1 MASFS
6 EESFQVA
13 VIICD
18 NNWLKGSK
26 WEVMTESFGMKGQ
39 KVETEMA
46 GNTDWGAGAEC
57 GVHLGE
63 VPGRP
68 SLCADGLQS
77 TPLNRSTQVNHG
89 QLHARDHF
97 PTKCTGQ
104 RV

>member
-26 WEVMTESFGMKGQ
+26 WEVMTEPFGMKGQ

-46 GNTDWGAGAEC
+46 GNTTGELGQSAEC
-57 GVHLGE
+57 TLE
-63 VPGRP
+63 RFQDVPVSVQTGCRARF
-68 SLCADGLQS
+68 STGL
-77 TPLNRSTQVNHG
+77 P
-89 QLHARDHF
+89 
-97 PTKCTGQ
+97 K
-104 RV
+104 